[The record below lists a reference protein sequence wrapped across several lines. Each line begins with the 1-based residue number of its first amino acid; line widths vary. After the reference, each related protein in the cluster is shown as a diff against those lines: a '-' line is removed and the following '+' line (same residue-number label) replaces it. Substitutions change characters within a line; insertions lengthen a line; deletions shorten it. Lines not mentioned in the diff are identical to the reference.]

1 MGAGEPIEE
10 PVFDV
15 VALSQPR
22 SRRSPRR
29 SSASAA
35 PAPRRPAPAREQ
47 SVARFLLATHA
58 KMPDYLRLPF
68 VVLTLALDL
77 WALPTAGRPFH
88 RLPHEGRL
96 RQLRAWRTSRLGP
109 RRDLIKFYETLA
121 VFGWYAEVYGQ
132 DYRHDVAA

>member
-1 MGAGEPIEE
+1 LTSSRFAATVTALAEAIVRERCAGAAEAGP
-10 PVFDV
+10 
-15 VALSQPR
+15 
-22 SRRSPRR
+22 
-29 SSASAA
+29 AA
-35 PAPRRPAPAREQ
+35 EQ

-88 RLPHEGRL
+88 RLPHEGRV